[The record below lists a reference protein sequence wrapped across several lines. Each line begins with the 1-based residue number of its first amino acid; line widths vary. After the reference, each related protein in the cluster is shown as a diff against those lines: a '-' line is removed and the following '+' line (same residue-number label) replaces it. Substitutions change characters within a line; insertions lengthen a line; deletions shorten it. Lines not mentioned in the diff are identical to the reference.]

1 MNHFQ
6 KTQYY
11 GKEIV
16 RITNKHNKTLGIEL
30 LKSNTLSLF
39 FENYYKFCE
48 ENGCKKGCRELH
60 KKHFDIKNSAYIGFD
75 LSYATMSY
83 WKKFYDSDVLK
94 QWALDPDEEIVV
106 SKKIILVYK
115 EGMTYEEC
123 QAKAKIKRDGTN
135 EFTDSVKKQIVR
147 RQLFKCANKP
157 NSTFEKKYSYNCL
170 LFQVPYRNGSFG
182 LEGYEIDHI
191 IPIRDGGLATFENGQ
206 ALCLNCHRVK
216 SNTEC
221 QKIRKF

>member
-39 FENYYKFCE
+39 FDSYYKFCE
-48 ENGCKKGCRELH
+48 ENGCKKGCRKLH
-60 KKHFDIKNSAYIGFD
+60 KKHFQSNNASWLGIDI
-75 LSYATMSY
+75 SYKSMQRL
-83 WKKFYDSDVLK
+83 KKLNESPVLQ
-94 QWALDPDEEIVV
+94 QWALCGDEHIVV
-106 SKKIILVYK
+106 NSFIIDAYQ
-115 EGMTYEEC
+115 EGMSYEEC
-123 QAKAKIKRDGTN
+123 QVKAKMKRDGTN

-157 NSTFEKKYSYNCL
+157 NSTFEKKYNYNCL
-170 LFQVPYRNGSFG
+170 LFQVPDRNGSFG